1 MPSPSSAAR
10 SGVVDKSEVG
20 MTGVQYHVGV
30 SPGQISNIVLM
41 PGDPFRVQLIAD
53 QLDDPVEVA
62 HKREYR
68 TVNGYYKGRL
78 ITACSSGMG
87 CPSTAIGV
95 EELARAGA
103 TTFIR
108 VGSTAALQPD
118 IAVGDVIV
126 SEGSL
131 RNDGTTAAYVPAGYP
146 AVPDF
151 ALTTALADVGRE
163 RAAEHGF
170 ALHTGINATD
180 DAFYAETPQWIAK
193 LSALGIANVE
203 MESSAMFVVAR
214 QRGLRAGMVCA
225 VSGNL
230 ISGDVVYGRPN
241 DRLAVGWEHSI
252 AIALEAAHRSAE
264 AL

>member
-1 MPSPSSAAR
+1 M
-10 SGVVDKSEVG
+10 VDKSVVG
-20 MTGVQYHVGV
+20 TTGVQYHVGV
-30 SPGQISNIVLM
+30 SAGDISDIVLM

-53 QLDDPVEVA
+53 QLDDPVEIA

-103 TTFIR
+103 RTFIR
-108 VGSTAALQPD
+108 VGSTAALQPNID
-118 IAVGDVIV
+118 VGDLIV

-131 RNDGTTAAYVPAGYP
+131 RNDGTTAAYTPVGYP

-151 ALTTALADVGRE
+151 ALTMELTRVARE
-163 RAAEHGF
+163 AAASGGF
-170 ALHTGINATD
+170 GVHTGINATD
-180 DAFYAETPQWIAK
+180 DAFYAETPEWIAQ
-193 LSALGIANVE
+193 LSALGITNVE
-203 MESSAMFVVAR
+203 MESSAMFVIAR
-214 QRGLRAGMVCA
+214 LRGLRAGMVCA

-230 ISGDVVYGRPN
+230 VTGDVVYGRPN
-241 DRLAVGWEHSI
+241 ERLALGWESSI
-252 AIALEAAHRSAE
+252 SVALEAAHRLAG
-264 AL
+264 